1 MTHADRVI
9 RTVSD
14 LRDLIHRL
22 KAAPTRPLTDEERS
36 WGSNQ
41 LVNEDPPNSPALKNN
56 NGPTSDC
63 AKKIVTPR

>member
-36 WGSNQ
+36 WGSTQ
-41 LVNEDPPNSPALKNN
+41 VVNEDPPKATVPKNCDE
-56 NGPTSDC
+56 PHS
-63 AKKIVTPR
+63 